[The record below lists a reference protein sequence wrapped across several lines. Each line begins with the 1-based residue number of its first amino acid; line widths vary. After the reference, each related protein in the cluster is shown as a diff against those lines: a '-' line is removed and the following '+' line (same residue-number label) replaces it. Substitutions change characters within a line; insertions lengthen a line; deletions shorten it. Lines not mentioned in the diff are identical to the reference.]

1 MTVIHANDS
10 TTQFLSLLYE
20 QRRDISMHITEAS
33 TNSAVQRAIREG
45 DTVLMLGHGNKYG
58 LFSVPDKD
66 GVYRR
71 FMVDGRYVQFLR
83 DKTCIGIWCY
93 ANLFAEQY
101 NLHGLFSGMIISE
114 LQEAFDNGITTTKV
128 EIDVEMGKFSQR
140 LRDCIEQRYGLKDT
154 PTRMKEL
161 DDVKSELTTF
171 NYSNLYYFD

>member
-1 MTVIHANDS
+1 MTVIHANDP

-20 QRRDISMHITEAS
+20 QRKDISMHITESS
-33 TNSAVQRAIREG
+33 TNSAVQRAIRET
-45 DTVLMLGHGNKYG
+45 DMVLMLGHGNQFG

-71 FMVDGRYVQFLR
+71 FLVDGRYVQFLR

-114 LQEAFDNGITTTKV
+114 LQEAIDYGITTTKE
-128 EIDVEMGKFSQR
+128 EIDLEMVKFTQR
-140 LRDCIEQRYGLKDT
+140 LRDCIERYGLKDT
-154 PTRMKEL
+154 PMRMKEL

-171 NYSNLYYFD
+171 NYSNLYYFE